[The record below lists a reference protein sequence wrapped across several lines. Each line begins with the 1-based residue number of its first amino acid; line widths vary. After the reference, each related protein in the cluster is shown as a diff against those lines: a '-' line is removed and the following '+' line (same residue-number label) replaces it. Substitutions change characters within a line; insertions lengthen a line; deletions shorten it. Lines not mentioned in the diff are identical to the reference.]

1 MLEDAGLLSSHIEY
15 TTLYDG
21 KRWTLFYWT
30 LKEFTYSK
38 D

>member
-21 KRWTLFYWT
+21 KRWTLYYWT
-30 LKEFTYSK
+30 LVF
-38 D
+38 